1 LEEEMISRVLK
12 ISSLVI
18 VLAPSL
24 LSGQDEDPVLAK
36 LAELEKRMEALERA
50 QTKEPVYSS
59 SQEASAPSNEQ
70 VGKTVEV
77 EELHRQLDILAEEV
91 ELLRSG
97 EPERELTEQRRKS
110 LGLSPSAS
118 KVYRKPR
125 GVSIAGYGE
134 MLYENFDQTDQS
146 GSEADKVSRLDFLR
160 AILYTGYRFNDR
172 FLFNSEIE
180 FEHSS
185 TSKSGSAS
193 VEFAY
198 LEYLINDNL
207 SARGG
212 LLLLPMGLVNEFH
225 EPNVFLGA
233 IRPQTEK
240 RIIPTTWR
248 ENGAGIVGSY
258 GPLNFRTYV
267 VNGFDADGFSSDGF
281 RGGRQ
286 KGSKAKAANM
296 AIVARADLTPTPGV
310 FFGGSVYRGGSAQGL
325 QFGEQDLRGMTTIGE
340 VHGQAQ
346 FKGWDLR
353 GLIAY
358 SYLDDATALNLALER
373 PQDSPIAETMAGGYL
388 QVGYNLLSRYHESM
402 GLSPY
407 YRFERLDTQRTVP
420 QGFFADPTKDRNFH
434 TFGIEFRPIYNI
446 VIKSDYQ
453 WTRNALETGLNQFNI
468 ALGYS
473 F

>member
-1 LEEEMISRVLK
+1 MISRVSI
-12 ISSLVI
+12 ISTLLLV
-18 VLAPSL
+18 LMPSL
-24 LSGQDEDPVLAK
+24 LWGQDDDPILAK
-36 LAELEKRMEALERA
+36 LAELEERMEALERSQA
-50 QTKEPVYSS
+50 KDSPVSSDDESTK
-59 SQEASAPSNEQ
+59 
-70 VGKTVEV
+70 TIEV

-97 EPERELTEQRRKS
+97 EPERELTEEKRKS

-118 KVYRKPR
+118 KVYRKPK
-125 GVSIAGYGE
+125 GVSLAGYGE
-134 MLYENFDQTDQS
+134 MLYSNFDQRNQS
-146 GSEADKVSRLDFLR
+146 GEEVDAVSRLDFLR
-160 AILYTGYRFNDR
+160 GILYAGYRFNDR

-185 TSKSGSAS
+185 TSKAGSAS

-198 LEYLINDNL
+198 VEYLINDNL

-225 EPNVFLGA
+225 EPNVFMGA
-233 IRPQTEK
+233 IRPQTEQ

-258 GPLNFRTYV
+258 GPLSFRSYV
-267 VNGFDADGFSSDGF
+267 VNGFDAYGFSSDGF

-286 KGSKAKAANM
+286 KGSKAKAADM

-310 FFGGSVYRGGSAQGL
+310 FVGGSIYRGGSAQGL
-325 QFGEQDLRGMTTIGE
+325 EFGEEDLKGMTTIAE
-340 VHGQAQ
+340 LHGQAQ
-346 FKGWDLR
+346 FKGWDFR
-353 GLIAY
+353 GLFAY
-358 SYLDDATALNLALER
+358 SALDDATALNLALGR

-388 QVGYNLLSRYHESM
+388 QVGYNLLTRHHESI
-402 GLSPY
+402 GLRPY
-407 YRFERLDTQRTVP
+407 YRFEKLDTQRTVP
-420 QGFFADPTKDRNFH
+420 TGFFTDPAKDRKFH
-434 TFGIEFRPIYNI
+434 TFGVEFRPIYNI